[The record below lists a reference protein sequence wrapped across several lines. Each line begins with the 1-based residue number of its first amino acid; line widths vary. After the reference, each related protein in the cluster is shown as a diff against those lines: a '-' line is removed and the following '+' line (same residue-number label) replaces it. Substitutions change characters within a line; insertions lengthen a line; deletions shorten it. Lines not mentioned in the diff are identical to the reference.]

1 MLWIFH
7 WMASPRIQYSVET
20 RRARSMQH
28 AAEVEVVALQH
39 VEVVDVLVVLAG
51 GEVGASQRRR

>member
-1 MLWIFH
+1 MDLPLDGLAPHRLTI
-7 WMASPRIQYSVET
+7 ET